1 MTISTG
7 FSGDRK
13 PVMSYGDAIQEDK
26 STCCS
31 CTPSWV
37 KTFLIFFTSIILL
50 IALALISLAAYLL
63 LVRYSFVPNLL
74 GEIAYVN
81 HFLLVVVGILLIA
94 ACIIGFVGAA
104 NGNSCLLLT
113 YAWILAVILLLQLT
127 TGILAFCFS
136 NLFQEWLAGRL
147 RYTLQE
153 RYSRGQTD
161 VDKAVDLVQQKFKC
175 CGSKAYHDWKQSAF
189 QNNTKADVPDLFG
202 FGLRVPDSCC
212 IRSVKDC
219 GALPHPSNV
228 YHQGCIAEISDKL
241 RERYFIIYVVALS
254 LILVEFF
261 GVILACCYSKAPKS
275 R

>member
-1 MTISTG
+1 MTSSTSFG
-7 FSGDRK
+7 RDRK
-13 PVMSYGDAIQEDK
+13 PVMSYDDAIQEDK

-74 GEIAYVN
+74 GEVAYVN
-81 HFLLVVVGILLIA
+81 HFLLIVVGTLLIA
-94 ACIIGFVGAA
+94 TCIIGFVGAA
-104 NGNSCLLLT
+104 NGNCCLLLA
-113 YAWILAVILLLQLT
+113 YAWILAIILVLQLS

-147 RYTLQE
+147 RFTLQE
-153 RYSRGQTD
+153 RYSQSHSD

-175 CGSKAYHDWKQSAF
+175 CGSKSYHDWKESVF
-189 QNNTKADVPDLFG
+189 QNDSKSHTPDIFG
-202 FGLRVPDSCC
+202 YGLRVPDSCC

-219 GALPHPSNV
+219 GALPHPSNI
-228 YHQGCIAEISDKL
+228 YHQVSYLVFKL
-241 RERYFIIYVVALS
+241 NN
-254 LILVEFF
+254 
-261 GVILACCYSKAPKS
+261 
-275 R
+275 